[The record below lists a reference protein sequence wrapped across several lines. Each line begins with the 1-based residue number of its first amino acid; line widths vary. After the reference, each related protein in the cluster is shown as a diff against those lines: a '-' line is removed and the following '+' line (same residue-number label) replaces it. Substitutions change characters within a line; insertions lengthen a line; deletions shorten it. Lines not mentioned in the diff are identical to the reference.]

1 MWHRAA
7 GARRSWKRIA
17 LHRFGGL
24 FKVDHCRDDQSAL
37 LNGDGI
43 AGHFVLFSAST
54 RNSVATPQTRIEFQ
68 IYLQVA
74 SRTVTIERRDDPSSL
89 QF

>member
-1 MWHRAA
+1 MWHQAA
-7 GARRSWKRIA
+7 GARRSWTRIA
-17 LHRFGGL
+17 LHRFGQL
-24 FKVDHCRDDQSAL
+24 FKVDHCRDDQSAM

-43 AGHFVLFSAST
+43 AGHFVFFSTST
-54 RNSVATPQTRIEFQ
+54 RNSVAPQRRIEFQ
-68 IYLQVA
+68 IYPQVA